1 MMASVYNALQK
12 YAKKNISLP
21 KAPRFLLKLTLLP
34 RVAFASSAQV
44 STIIARCE
52 QYSRFEWGVILATL
66 GVIFATLGEI
76 LGTLAA

>member
-12 YAKKNISLP
+12 YAKKTISLP
-21 KAPRFLLKLTLLP
+21 KAARFLLKLTLLP

-52 QYSRFEWGVILATL
+52 QYSRFE
-66 GVIFATLGEI
+66 
-76 LGTLAA
+76 